1 MLKRYL
7 PSKSIGSASK
17 YAALIFFLAT
27 VPQAINAA
35 PPVVERPSES
45 ALARASEYSMSQGGQ
60 TFVAIF
66 DGKLIAEEYAN
77 GGGPDRLQMLASG
90 SKSFVGVAAMAAV
103 EDGIIKLD
111 DPVHQSLAE
120 WKGDSAKSR
129 ITYRQLLSLTSGL
142 KASSAGFVRQQP
154 AWSAI
159 AAEPMTGEPGQ
170 QFQYGANQ
178 LNVFALALQQKLGTE
193 TFEAYLKRR
202 ILEPLDIQ
210 VQWRGRCADGN
221 PQVGGGGFITSR
233 DWATFG
239 EWVRLE
245 GQCNDQQIIAAKQL
259 AECFNGSK
267 PNPAYGLTWWIKQKV
282 PRTLVEQITV
292 LRTEWAE
299 VANADGLPDELFAAC
314 GAGKQRLYIIPS
326 RKLVVVRQGGF
337 AGRGFSDKMFVDFL
351 LGSNIKNH

>member
-7 PSKSIGSASK
+7 PLNSIGFAGK
-17 YAALIFFLAT
+17 YAALICFLAT
-27 VPQAINAA
+27 VSQAINAA
-35 PPVVERPSES
+35 PPDVERPSES
-45 ALARASEYSMSQGGQ
+45 ALARASEYSMSLGGQ
-60 TFVAIF
+60 TFVVMF
-66 DGKLIAEEYAN
+66 DGRLIAEEYAN

-120 WKGDSAKSR
+120 WKDDPAKSR
-129 ITYRQLLSLTSGL
+129 INYRQLLSLTSGL
-142 KASSAGFVRQQP
+142 KASSAGFVQQQP
-154 AWSAI
+154 AWSEI
-159 AAEPMTGEPGQ
+159 AAGPMAGEPGQ

-245 GQCNDQQIIAAKQL
+245 GQCNGQQIIAAKQL

-299 VANADGLPDELFAAC
+299 VANADGLPDELVAAC

-337 AGRGFSDKMFVDFL
+337 AGRGFSDKTFLDFL
-351 LGSNIKNH
+351 LGSNINNH